1 MLWQGE
7 PGFLKPM
14 PETLLDTQGLNCPL
28 PILKAKRALN
38 ALPGGAL
45 LRVLASDPVTRRD
58 FPAFCQQTG
67 HNLLESG
74 EHSAGVYVFLIR
86 KAE

>member
-1 MLWQGE
+1 MS
-7 PGFLKPM
+7 
-14 PETLLDTQGLNCPL
+14 ETLLDTQGLSCPL

-38 ALPGGAL
+38 ALPPGAL

-58 FPAFCQQTG
+58 FPAFCRQTG
-67 HNLLESG
+67 HELVASSEPA
-74 EHSAGVYVFLIR
+74 AGVYHFLIR